1 MIGKI
6 GANKEIIQI
15 KNLIKED
22 IHMAYQRAYNQAA
35 PSGISSQPTGKTE
48 WVQLGVGWHKPAGG
62 KLAFMAILNIDGQA
76 IKVRGFHTDKSKSKS
91 KNPSDFTLTVPK
103 EELPNGMEELFAN
116 DQQQK

>member
-1 MIGKI
+1 MIGRI
-6 GANKEIIQI
+6 GANKQII

-22 IHMAYQRAYNQAA
+22 RHMAYQRAYNKD
-35 PSGISSQPTGKTE
+35 SNSQPSQGKTE
-48 WVQLGVGWHKPAGG
+48 WVQLGVGWNKPVGG

-103 EELPNGMEELFAN
+103 EEFPNGMEELFAN